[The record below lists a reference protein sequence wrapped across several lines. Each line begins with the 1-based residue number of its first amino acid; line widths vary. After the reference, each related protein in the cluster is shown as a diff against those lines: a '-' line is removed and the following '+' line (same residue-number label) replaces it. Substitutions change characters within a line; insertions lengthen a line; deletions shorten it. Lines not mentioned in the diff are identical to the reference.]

1 MIKHINWQLRLPN
14 KIYQQHLS
22 LKYPNPIAHLH
33 KCLLLVII
41 KLVLHVSKY
50 LLQNILHRNH
60 TTRPP
65 KFIHHNRQMV
75 VIRPHLLQRIVN
87 RLVLRN
93 KIWCLHKLL
102 PRKVHTRIQMRNQT
116 LDTQN
121 THNRIHRLVVNWH
134 PRKSSLANHAEQ
146 LMKIDILRYCCHIH
160 PRTHNLL
167 HLNRTHIHNT
177 LQNLLLLLRIVLV
190 GCHINCPRQLLGC

>member
-1 MIKHINWQLRLPN
+1 MIKHIYRQLRLTN
-14 KIYQQHLS
+14 EIYQQNLR
-22 LKYPNPIAHLH
+22 LKYPHPVAHFH
-33 KCLLLVII
+33 KRLLLVII
-41 KLVLHVSKY
+41 KLVLHVPKY

-75 VIRPHLLQRIVN
+75 VIRTHLLQRIVN

-93 KIWCLHKLL
+93 KIRRLHKLL
-102 PRKVHTRIQMRNQT
+102 PRKIRTRVQMRNQT
-116 LDTQN
+116 LDTQYP
-121 THNRIHRLVVNWH
+121 HNRIHRLVVHRH
-134 PRKSSLANHAEQ
+134 PRKSRLANHAEQ
-146 LMKIDILRYCCHIH
+146 LMKIDILRHRGHIH

-167 HLNRTHIHNT
+167 HLNRPHIHNP

-190 GCHINCPRQLLGC
+190 GCHINSPRQLLGG

>member
-1 MIKHINWQLRLPN
+1 MIKHIRRQLRLAN
-14 KIYQQHLS
+14 EIYQQNLR
-22 LKYPNPIAHLH
+22 LKHPNSIAHLH
-33 KCLLLVII
+33 KCLLLIV
-41 KLVLHVSKY
+41 KLILHVPKN

-60 TTRPP
+60 STRPT

-102 PRKVHTRIQMRNQT
+102 PRKIRTRVQMRNQT
-116 LDTQN
+116 LNTQ
-121 THNRIHRLVVNWH
+121 HPHYRIHRLVVHRH
-134 PRKSSLANHAEQ
+134 PRKPCLTDHAEQ
-146 LMKIDILRYCCHIH
+146 LVKIDILRNRCHIH

-167 HLNRTHIHNT
+167 HLNGPHIHNP

-190 GCHINCPRQLLGC
+190 GCHINRPRQLLGC